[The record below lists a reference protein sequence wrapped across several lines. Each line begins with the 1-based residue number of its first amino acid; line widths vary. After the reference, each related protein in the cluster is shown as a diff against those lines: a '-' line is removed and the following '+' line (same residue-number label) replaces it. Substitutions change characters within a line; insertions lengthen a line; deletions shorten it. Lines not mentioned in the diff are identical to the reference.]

1 VKPFA
6 PLVAFLKQGMSPP
19 RLALCVAIGVVIG
32 NIPILGVSTVL
43 CAGVALLFRLNLPA
57 IQIVQAAMAPT
68 QVLLI
73 IPFVRLGEWMVHAPH
88 QPLSIHEGAAL
99 IAQGVG
105 VAVVALWDAILHA
118 GLAWIVIAPPA
129 VYGLQKLLTPVF
141 RRLAARLPS
150 APPPGAPTPG
160 APTSADPNSAT
171 PKAIP

>member
-1 VKPFA
+1 
-6 PLVAFLKQGMSPP
+6 
-19 RLALCVAIGVVIG
+19 
-32 NIPILGVSTVL
+32 
-43 CAGVALLFRLNLPA
+43 
-57 IQIVQAAMAPT
+57 
-68 QVLLI
+68 
-73 IPFVRLGEWMVHAPH
+73 VHAPH

-141 RRLAARLPS
+141 RRLAARLPA
-150 APPPGAPTPG
+150 APPPGTPKPGAPKPGAPTPG